1 MIAVITVPILSSSQ
15 SEGKVKLNRY
25 TIDLENSDRSLLV
38 SQTIWYKN
46 EQSIQEIPHLNIN
59 TDSLGTH
66 TEINIKYYLFIDASL
81 WLCYYFKDFSSKAKI
96 VKSNKGNCQI
106 QKLGGWDM
114 NGVVPGFE
122 TENLARMSD
131 TFLLGYKYE
140 RYLFEKQNNGNTN
153 HYILYAQK
161 NKFEIPIKLFKY
173 FSDKIESSV
182 VRMDTYYNNQLVG
195 ITHIE
200 YLSDTLTT
208 DETYLFQRWSKRL
221 KLDKCK

>member
-81 WLCYYFKDFSSKAKI
+81 WLS
-96 VKSNKGNCQI
+96 
-106 QKLGGWDM
+106 
-114 NGVVPGFE
+114 
-122 TENLARMSD
+122 
-131 TFLLGYKYE
+131 
-140 RYLFEKQNNGNTN
+140 
-153 HYILYAQK
+153 
-161 NKFEIPIKLFKY
+161 
-173 FSDKIESSV
+173 
-182 VRMDTYYNNQLVG
+182 
-195 ITHIE
+195 
-200 YLSDTLTT
+200 
-208 DETYLFQRWSKRL
+208 
-221 KLDKCK
+221 